1 MAQADTI
8 ILITLCLIILYLLKL
23 LMKKRKIE
31 GFENDVPQERL
42 VELNYVKKMLGLDKE
57 PFPKCPDEDN
67 NRCASNNREK
77 WCMNSTK
84 DK

>member
-31 GFENDVPQERL
+31 GFENDVPEERL
-42 VELNYVKKMLGLDKE
+42 VELNYLKKMLGIKN

-67 NRCASNNREK
+67 NRCAINKYILKKYITLINE
-77 WCMNSTK
+77 
-84 DK
+84 